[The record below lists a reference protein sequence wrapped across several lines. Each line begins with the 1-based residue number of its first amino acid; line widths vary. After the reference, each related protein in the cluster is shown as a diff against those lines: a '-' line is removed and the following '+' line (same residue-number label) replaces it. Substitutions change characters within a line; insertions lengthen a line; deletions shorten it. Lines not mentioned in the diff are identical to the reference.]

1 MTKFRRHDRVRIEFE
16 GEVINLVGHDEIDV
30 AVTKEWTRTFKT
42 KYATLLERPESTDER
57 IARIERENAEMK
69 ARLAELEGDEKKKR
83 YTIVVDPRE
92 GPYRWGQPIN
102 WRDMYVEA
110 LEDKK
115 PTILID
121 KITRWFAK
129 R

>member
-42 KYATLLERPESTDER
+42 KHATLLERPESTDER

-69 ARLAELEGDEKKKR
+69 ARLAAL
-83 YTIVVDPRE
+83 
-92 GPYRWGQPIN
+92 GQPS
-102 WRDMYVEA
+102 A
-110 LEDKK
+110 LPFPDTPQTVSSSPEIVAEQARS
-115 PTILID
+115 TILID

>member
-69 ARLAELEGDEKKKR
+69 ARLAETVDE
-83 YTIVVDPRE
+83 
-92 GPYRWGQPIN
+92 
-102 WRDMYVEA
+102 
-110 LEDKK
+110 K

-121 KITRWFAK
+121 KITRWFTK